1 MMEYPQA
8 IRFRNDV
15 QAGDTAEM
23 EMPIDGIP
31 TRFAAAIIHDDE
43 MTPLEYVDEDDA
55 HYEAWR
61 AGEFGYVGLVVGWE
75 INEFQMG
82 SDHAGS
88 LWGIENWRDRASAEC
103 LAAIAHEL
111 IAEAADDVADLL
123 EKAREALAAVKM
135 AA

>member
-1 MMEYPQA
+1 MEYPQA
-8 IRFRNDV
+8 IRFRTDV

-23 EMPIDGIP
+23 KMPVDGIP
-31 TRFAAAIIHDDE
+31 TRFTAAIIHDDE
-43 MTPLEYVDEDDA
+43 MTPLEYVDEDGA

-82 SDHAGS
+82 NDHAGS
-88 LWGIENWRDRASAEC
+88 LWGIENLRDRASAEY
-103 LAAIAHEL
+103 LA
-111 IAEAADDVADLL
+111 V
-123 EKAREALAAVKM
+123 VKM